1 MKIGDIVTVTGTT
14 SLWFEKRGVITE
26 IKSRGVASTPLL
38 RVALWLDDPEEV
50 YSAWLWAKNLEVL

>member
-1 MKIGDIVTVTGTT
+1 MKIGDIATVTGPH
-14 SLWFEKRGVITE
+14 SLWFEKRGVIME
-26 IKSRGVASTPLL
+26 IKSRGVASTPLI